1 MIAKM
6 AAYGTLIIVKDES
19 LKKNTFDAAG
29 REACYVAP
37 GEGSVW
43 YSEWERTPDGGK
55 RLSVPKESRNFE
67 IMHGK
72 WFFAENESSEDL
84 QFVNDPSP
92 VENKRKPGRPPRVV
106 VAVNHTEIDDVA
118 SALRENDDVAAFVA
132 SAWVDAGEVAVNFE
146 EDAQVDV
153 VQLLTR
159 KEAFSETP
167 WGNTGKTYQELF

>member
-1 MIAKM
+1 M
-6 AAYGTLIIVKDES
+6 
-19 LKKNTFDAAG
+19 
-29 REACYVAP
+29 
-37 GEGSVW
+37 
-43 YSEWERTPDGGK
+43 
-55 RLSVPKESRNFE
+55 
-67 IMHGK
+67 
-72 WFFAENESSEDL
+72 
-84 QFVNDPSP
+84 
-92 VENKRKPGRPPRVV
+92 
-106 VAVNHTEIDDVA
+106 A